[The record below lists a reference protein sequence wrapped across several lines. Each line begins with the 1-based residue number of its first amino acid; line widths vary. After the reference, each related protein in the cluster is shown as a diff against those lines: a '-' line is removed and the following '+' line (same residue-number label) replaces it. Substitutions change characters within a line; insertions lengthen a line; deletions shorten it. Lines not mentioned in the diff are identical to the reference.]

1 MYGRGPAASADN
13 ADAII
18 LDEVFVIL
26 SKFGGRE
33 FVNRMSAF
41 VLGKACIR
49 QNRNSFSRIRSQ
61 IADGIVHLRRTG
73 GAVHS
78 DNVQVER
85 LKRGE
90 RGADLR
96 AKEHRSRFLQ
106 RDLNLQRQ
114 ALS

>member
-1 MYGRGPAASADN
+1 MYGCGPAASADN

-49 QNRNSFSRIRSQ
+49 QNRNILSRIRLRIFRFCRMQ
-61 IADGIVHLRRTG
+61 AFPKTKADMRFT
-73 GAVHS
+73 
-78 DNVQVER
+78 N
-85 LKRGE
+85 
-90 RGADLR
+90 
-96 AKEHRSRFLQ
+96 SRPP
-106 RDLNLQRQ
+106 NLLSITNTSSRIMAS
-114 ALS
+114 ALSADAAGPHPYI